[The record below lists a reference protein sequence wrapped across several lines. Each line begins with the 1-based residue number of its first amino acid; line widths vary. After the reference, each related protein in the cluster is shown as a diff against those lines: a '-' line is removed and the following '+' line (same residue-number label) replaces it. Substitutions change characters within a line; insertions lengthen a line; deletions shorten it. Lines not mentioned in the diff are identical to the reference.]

1 MNADALIT
9 SLGTEAAREEVMT
22 ELDRL
27 LAAHSA
33 GALLDDE
40 LSKLEARA
48 IEQPEFRRTLGA
60 YAPLG
65 AEVEQRIVG
74 ALRGVL
80 GREPSSHGR
89 RSSTHDSDVMRSSS
103 VLQDSSLQNSSLQ
116 NSSLQ
121 SRSLHDSALP
131 SWGSLPSEAISSA
144 GMPSEARASMSTS
157 FESEA
162 RESSA
167 RGAVVT
173 GSPTPRGTF
182 ERLGSYSGA
191 GSYGGAYARAGES
204 GVRASH
210 DGFAGD
216 ERPPYTDRSACN
228 PGPGLG
234 NAGSYNP
241 GPGGTFPVDGEEAFE
256 QLLRQAYADGQLAW
270 PTVKA
275 GYEAFS
281 LHVRRAVGKAPDWEW
296 QIHAGDLYLCCAC
309 ALGDRDATRLLDTQ
323 ILPRA
328 AKAIA
333 RIESDASFVDE
344 ALQILRHKLF
354 VGPDAKI
361 SVYSGRGSLTAW
373 LRVTATRVALDG
385 LRAMGAQRAHQVD
398 LQDRMAQPSVN
409 PLNDLVK
416 SRYAEAFQEALRS
429 AIRELSVRDRNL
441 LRLRL
446 VGHCGIDQ
454 LGQMYRVHRATAAR
468 WLKAAHTR
476 VFDSVREQLRA
487 RFQLSDDE
495 FDQMA
500 LDMQSRLELSLS
512 GLGVDGSLPLDGQA
526 PAEPAAGDRATS
538 ERAISERATSE
549 QATIERT
556 IADAALSDDVL
567 DDGAAFDPAT
577 STGEDSELEH
587 SRHVTRHDIGRH
599 DASRHDASHED
610 DDLPRNGV
618 SWSRD

>member
-1 MNADALIT
+1 M
-9 SLGTEAAREEVMT
+9 S
-22 ELDRL
+22 
-27 LAAHSA
+27 
-33 GALLDDE
+33 
-40 LSKLEARA
+40 
-48 IEQPEFRRTLGA
+48 
-60 YAPLG
+60 
-65 AEVEQRIVG
+65 
-74 ALRGVL
+74 
-80 GREPSSHGR
+80 
-89 RSSTHDSDVMRSSS
+89 
-103 VLQDSSLQNSSLQ
+103 
-116 NSSLQ
+116 
-121 SRSLHDSALP
+121 
-131 SWGSLPSEAISSA
+131 SEA
-144 GMPSEARASMSTS
+144 MPSEGRAGSGAVS
-157 FESEA
+157 FDSEA
-162 RESSA
+162 RERSA
-167 RGAVVT
+167 RAAVVS

-191 GSYGGAYARAGES
+191 GSYRGSHSGAGAS
-204 GVRASH
+204 GVRAPH
-210 DGFAGD
+210 AGFTGD
-216 ERPPYTDRSACN
+216 ERAPYTDRSAC
-228 PGPGLG
+228 
-234 NAGSYNP
+234 NP

-275 GYEAFS
+275 RYEAFGA
-281 LHVRRAVGKAPDWEW
+281 HVRRAVGKAPDWEW

-416 SRYAEAFQEALRS
+416 SRYAEAFQEAIRS
-429 AIRELSVRDRNL
+429 AIRDLSVRDRNL

-500 LDMQSRLELSLS
+500 LEMQSRLELSLS

-526 PAEPAAGDRATS
+526 PAEPAGGDRAT
-538 ERAISERATSE
+538 SERATSE
-549 QATIERT
+549 QATIERA
-556 IADAALSDDVL
+556 IADGALCDGSIA
-567 DDGAAFDPAT
+567 DGAPFDPAT
-577 STGEDSELEH
+577 STGEDSSELEH
-587 SRHVTRHDIGRH
+587 SRHVTHHDIGRH

>member
-33 GALLDDE
+33 GALLAEE

-48 IEQPEFRRTLGA
+48 VEQPEFRRTLSA

-65 AEVEQRIVG
+65 DEVEQRIVG

-80 GREPSSHGR
+80 GREPSSHAR
-89 RSSTHDSDVMRSSS
+89 RSSTHDSDVMRAS
-103 VLQDSSLQNSSLQ
+103 SSLQNGL
-116 NSSLQ
+116 
-121 SRSLHDSALP
+121 LHDSALP
-131 SWGSLPSEAISSA
+131 SWGSSSSEVASSESLPSEAGS
-144 GMPSEARASMSTS
+144 S
-157 FESEA
+157 FESET
-162 RESSA
+162 RQPSA
-167 RGAVVT
+167 RAAVVT
-173 GSPTPRGTF
+173 SGPATRGLF
-182 ERLGSYSGA
+182 ERVGSYTGAHSASYTASHSGA
-191 GSYGGAYARAGES
+191 GVS
-204 GVRASH
+204 GVRAPRH
-210 DGFAGD
+210 ALLGD
-216 ERPPYTDRSACN
+216 EHEPYTDRSACN
-228 PGPGLG
+228 PALLAPR
-234 NAGSYNP
+234 
-241 GPGGTFPVDGEEAFE
+241 PGGTFPVDGEEAFE
-256 QLLRQAYADGQLAW
+256 QLMQQAYADGQLAW

-275 GYEAFS
+275 SYEAFG

-385 LRAMGAQRAHQVD
+385 LRAMGAQRAQQVD

-416 SRYAEAFQEALRS
+416 SRYAEAFQEALRI

-512 GLGVDGSLPLDGQA
+512 GLGVDGALPPDGSEA
-526 PAEPAAGDRATS
+526 AEPVGG
-538 ERAISERATSE
+538 ERAAAE
-549 QATIERT
+549 QATIDGVL
-556 IADAALSDDVL
+556 ADDALADDALSDAALANLAASISDDS
-567 DDGAAFDPAT
+567 P
-577 STGEDSELEH
+577 ELEH
-587 SRHVTRHDIGRH
+587 SRHITRHDLARGDSSRADLGRG
-599 DASRHDASHED
+599 DVARGD
-610 DDLPRNGV
+610 DGLPRNGV

>member
-9 SLGTEAAREEVMT
+9 LLGGEAAREEALN

-27 LAAHSA
+27 LAAHAA
-33 GALLDDE
+33 GALREDE
-40 LSKLEARA
+40 LNKLEARA
-48 IEQPEFRRTLGA
+48 VEQPEFRRTLDA

-80 GREPSSHGR
+80 GREPSASGR
-89 RSSTHDSDVMRSSS
+89 RSSTYESDVMRASN
-103 VLQDSSLQNSSLQ
+103 LLLGAHA
-116 NSSLQ
+116 
-121 SRSLHDSALP
+121 RSGVA
-131 SWGSLPSEAISSA
+131 SA
-144 GMPSEARASMSTS
+144 GAFQDCPA
-157 FESEA
+157 
-162 RESSA
+162 
-167 RGAVVT
+167 
-173 GSPTPRGTF
+173 
-182 ERLGSYSGA
+182 
-191 GSYGGAYARAGES
+191 
-204 GVRASH
+204 
-210 DGFAGD
+210 DD
-216 ERPPYTDRSACN
+216 EREPFTDRSAS
-228 PGPGLG
+228 GPRRA
-234 NAGSYNP
+234 NA
-241 GPGGTFPVDGEEAFE
+241 FPVDGEAAFE
-256 QLLRQAYADGQLAW
+256 LLMQQSYADGKLAW
-270 PTVKA
+270 PTVKL
-275 GYEAFS
+275 GYESFS
-281 LHVRRAVGKAPDWEW
+281 SHVRRAVGKAPDWEW

-385 LRAMGAQRAHQVD
+385 LRALGAQRAQHVE
-398 LQDRMAQPSVN
+398 LLDRMAQPSVN
-409 PLNDLVK
+409 PLNDLLK

-429 AIRELSVRDRNL
+429 AIRELSVRDRSL

-512 GLGVDGSLPLDGQA
+512 GLGVDGAVPALDGQA
-526 PAEPAAGDRATS
+526 EAELAVDQSVPEHASAASDSPGSA
-538 ERAISERATSE
+538 SE
-549 QATIERT
+549 Q
-556 IADAALSDDVL
+556 S
-567 DDGAAFDPAT
+567 P
-577 STGEDSELEH
+577 ELEH
-587 SRHVTRHDIGRH
+587 SRQVTRHE
-599 DASRHDASHED
+599 A
-610 DDLPRNGV
+610 DDLPGNGV